1 MANTARSG
9 DIIHLNVG
17 GKRFSTSRQTLTW
30 VPDSFFSS
38 LLSGRIS
45 TLKDETGAIFI
56 DRDPSLFAPIL
67 NFLRTKELHPRSI
80 NVHMLMH
87 EAEFYGITPLVRKL
101 QLCDE
106 LDRSSCGNVLFNGY
120 LPPPVYPAKRRNRHS
135 VAGSQFMGARAAP
148 AERAPVR
155 RSNTMPPNLG
165 NSGIMGR
172 VSHDERTF
180 GGQSSDSGMVRII
193 CGHHNWI
200 ALAYAQFVVC
210 YRVKESTGWQQV
222 FTSPRL
228 DWVIDRVALNAKVMG
243 GSLGDNDKMVA
254 VASVTEIILWSIC
267 PDGNGNE
274 IGVFSLNVPVEA
286 LFFVGNQ
293 LIATSHSGKVGVWNA
308 VTKHWQNQDV
318 VPISSHDTAG
328 SFLILGCNNGS
339 IYYIDVQKFPLRM
352 KDNDLLVTELYRDP
366 TEDAITALSV
376 YLTPKTSDSGNWI
389 EIAYGTSSGT
399 VRVIVQHPE
408 TVGSGPQ
415 LFQTFSV
422 HRSPVTK
429 IMLSEKHLISVCADN
444 NHVRTWTVT
453 RFRGMIS
460 TQPGSTPL
468 TSFKILSLDDVDG
481 HGGCSAGTEIGPYG
495 ERDDQQVF
503 IQRVV
508 PDTDKLYVRLSSNG
522 KRVCEVRSVD
532 GTSITAFMVHECEGS
547 SRIGSRPRRYL
558 FSGHSNGSIQ
568 MWDLTTAMEIAGK
581 VDIRALGGPTEE
593 ELLEL
598 LDQCDLAL
606 TRTPDSTPRASTCSL
621 HSQFTDG
628 FRTERLHSA
637 GGRGAGAPGSA
648 AYLYGSLPRQV
659 PPPMPLAKPLR
670 DAVLSSGAGPQILAV
685 PGPTYSHSSTGS
697 PRPHRHPDG
706 DREWGGVRRG
716 SFVERCQELAKG
728 SEAAACSGFG
738 VLAGSEGTRRSLAV
752 CSELEARFVL
762 RTPTTFSV
770 SPGARH
776 SPGSPLS
783 SLSPSPLS
791 SSSSHRKVTPTSPT
805 SPTPC
810 AVSPTRSQT
819 PVSPRR
825 SAAPSPTDI
834 PASPE
839 SPTSPDHPST
849 GPPAGP
855 PASPSASPSTD
866 PPPSPKPHMNETS
879 F

>member
-1 MANTARSG
+1 MARSG
-9 DIIHLNVG
+9 EIIHLNVG

-56 DRDPSLFAPIL
+56 DRDPTLFAPIL

-80 NVHMLMH
+80 NVHLLMH

-106 LDRSSCGNVLFNGY
+106 FDRSSCGNVLFNGY
-120 LPPPVYPAKRRNRHS
+120 LPPPVYPSKRQNRHS
-135 VAGSQFMGARAAP
+135 VAGPQFMSGRHGHID
-148 AERAPVR
+148 RTPVR

-165 NSGIMGR
+165 HAGILGKLLVEERSSGQAG
-172 VSHDERTF
+172 DP
-180 GGQSSDSGMVRII
+180 GMVRII

-200 ALAYAQFVVC
+200 AVAYAQFVVC
-210 YRVKESTGWQQV
+210 YRVKESSGWQQV

-254 VASVTEIILWSIC
+254 VASGTEIILWAIC
-267 PDGNGNE
+267 PDGNGSE

-293 LIATSHSGKVGVWNA
+293 LIATSHTGKVGVWNA

-318 VPISSHDTAG
+318 VPINSYDTAG
-328 SFLILGCNNGS
+328 SFLLLGCNNGS

-366 TEDAITALSV
+366 SEDAITALSV

-429 IMLSEKHLISVCADN
+429 IMLSEKHLTSVCADN

-468 TSFKILSLDDVDG
+468 TSFKILALEDVDG
-481 HGGCSAGTEIGPYG
+481 HGGCSAGTDIGPYG

-508 PDTDKLYVRLSSNG
+508 PDTDKVFVRFSSNG
-522 KRVCEVRSVD
+522 SRVCEVRSVD
-532 GTSITAFMVHECEGS
+532 GTSITAFVVHECEGS

-558 FSGHSNGSIQ
+558 FTGHSNGSIQ
-568 MWDLTTAMEIAGK
+568 MWDLTTAIENAGK
-581 VDIRALGGPTEE
+581 VDNTALGGPTEE
-593 ELLEL
+593 ELLQL

-606 TRTPDSTPRASTCSL
+606 TRTPDMSPAASFTHSSHRASTSSL
-621 HSQFTDG
+621 QSQSSESS
-628 FRTERLHSA
+628 RERGVRAA
-637 GGRGAGAPGSA
+637 GPFF
-648 AYLYGSLPRQV
+648 GSLPRQAPPV
-659 PPPMPLAKPLR
+659 PLNKPR
-670 DAVLSSGAGPQILAV
+670 DMALGGATGGLSLHPHHIGLSQASLSSAGSTRPPQGSLEKRSPMCTKENLA
-685 PGPTYSHSSTGS
+685 TL
-697 PRPHRHPDG
+697 
-706 DREWGGVRRG
+706 RRG
-716 SFVERCQELAKG
+716 SFVERCQELAKSSDLG
-728 SEAAACSGFG
+728 GP
-738 VLAGSEGTRRSLAV
+738 EGGRRSLAV
-752 CSELEARFVL
+752 CNELDARLNL
-762 RTPTTFSV
+762 RTPSSFSSTASAASASLHKMGTSV
-770 SPGARH
+770 PSSTPASSPTRV
-776 SPGSPLS
+776 PP
-783 SLSPSPLS
+783 
-791 SSSSHRKVTPTSPT
+791 PTSPHQVSSSET
-805 SPTPC
+805 SPNRT
-810 AVSPTRSQT
+810 
-819 PVSPRR
+819 
-825 SAAPSPTDI
+825 SATADV
-834 PASPE
+834 PASP
-839 SPTSPDHPST
+839 PST
-849 GPPAGP
+849 
-855 PASPSASPSTD
+855 
-866 PPPSPKPHMNETS
+866 SPKPPMNETS

>member
-1 MANTARSG
+1 VVFIVETRHMMSKMARSG

-30 VPDSFFSS
+30 VADSFFSS

-67 NFLRTKELHPRSI
+67 NYLRTKELHPSSI

-135 VAGSQFMGARAAP
+135 VAGSQFMGGRVVP
-148 AERAPVR
+148 TERAPVR

-165 NSGIMGR
+165 NSGILSRAGIE
-172 VSHDERTF
+172 ERPSTV
-180 GGQSSDSGMVRII
+180 GQSSDSGMVRIV

-200 ALAYAQFVVC
+200 AVAYAQFVVC

-254 VASVTEIILWSIC
+254 VASGTEIILWSIC

-293 LIATSHSGKVGVWNA
+293 LIATSHTGKVGVWNA
-308 VTKHWQNQDV
+308 VTKHWQ
-318 VPISSHDTAG
+318 HMG
-328 SFLILGCNNGS
+328 SRWPSG
-339 IYYIDVQKFPLRM
+339 M

-468 TSFKILSLDDVDG
+468 TSFKILSLEDIDG

-532 GTSITAFMVHECEGS
+532 GTSITSFMVHECEGS

-581 VDIRALGGPTEE
+581 VDIKG
-593 ELLEL
+593 
-598 LDQCDLAL
+598 
-606 TRTPDSTPRASTCSL
+606 
-621 HSQFTDG
+621 
-628 FRTERLHSA
+628 
-637 GGRGAGAPGSA
+637 
-648 AYLYGSLPRQV
+648 
-659 PPPMPLAKPLR
+659 
-670 DAVLSSGAGPQILAV
+670 QIPFLFLNLIC
-685 PGPTYSHSSTGS
+685 PSSTG
-697 PRPHRHPDG
+697 
-706 DREWGGVRRG
+706 
-716 SFVERCQELAKG
+716 L
-728 SEAAACSGFG
+728 
-738 VLAGSEGTRRSLAV
+738 VLA
-752 CSELEARFVL
+752 C
-762 RTPTTFSV
+762 P
-770 SPGARH
+770 SPG
-776 SPGSPLS
+776 S
-783 SLSPSPLS
+783 SLSPPPS
-791 SSSSHRKVTPTSPT
+791 SSSSTHRKQGSPSPS
-805 SPTPC
+805 SPTPT

-819 PVSPRR
+819 AASPRR
-825 SAAPSPTDI
+825 IVASSPSDV
-834 PASPE
+834 PE
-839 SPTSPDHPST
+839 SPEGSPGSDS
-849 GPPAGP
+849 PA
-855 PASPSASPSTD
+855 PSAAAAAAATPAT
-866 PPPSPKPHMNETS
+866 SPKPHMNETS

>member
-1 MANTARSG
+1 MSNLARTG

-120 LPPPVYPAKRRNRHS
+120 LPPAVYPAKRRNRHS
-135 VAGSQFMGARAAP
+135 VAGPQFMAGRVMP
-148 AERAPVR
+148 VERAPVR

-165 NSGIMGR
+165 NSGILGR
-172 VSHDERTF
+172 TEERIS
-180 GGQSSDSGMVRII
+180 GGQVLDPGLVRII

-200 ALAYAQFVVC
+200 AVGYAQFVVC

-254 VASVTEIILWSIC
+254 VASGTEIILWAIC

-293 LIATSHSGKVGVWNA
+293 LIATSHTGKVGVWNA

-318 VPISSHDTAG
+318 VPINSYDTAG

-532 GTSITAFMVHECEGS
+532 STSITAFMVHECEGS

-558 FSGHSNGSIQ
+558 FSGHGNGSIQ

-621 HSQFTDG
+621 HSQMSESS
-628 FRTERLHSA
+628 RSERLYGAA
-637 GGRGAGAPGSA
+637 GGRGGPFC
-648 AYLYGSLPRQV
+648 GSLPRQV
-659 PPPMPLAKPLR
+659 PPPVPLAKPPR
-670 DAVLSSGAGPQILAV
+670 EQGLSAGAGPGLQTPTLASSHG
-685 PGPTYSHSSTGS
+685 PGPNPNPNPSPILGLAPGLSQAGS
-697 PRPHRHPDG
+697 PRPARPP
-706 DREWGGVRRG
+706 DREREREGPGSVRRG

-728 SEAAACSGFG
+728 SEAAGGSGLG
-738 VLAGSEGTRRSLAV
+738 VAVGSEGMRRSLAV
-752 CSELEARFVL
+752 CSELETRLGL
-762 RTPTTFSV
+762 RNPGMFSV
-770 SPGARH
+770 SPSGH
-776 SPGSPLS
+776 FTFGTS
-783 SLSPSPLS
+783 SSQ
-791 SSSSHRKVTPTSPT
+791 SSSSHRRVPPTSPV
-805 SPTPC
+805 SPAPP
-810 AVSPTRSQT
+810 AVSPTRLQT
-819 PVSPRR
+819 PVSPRHATG
-825 SAAPSPTDI
+825 SSSSDVPPSPEGSTNPD
-834 PASPE
+834 SP
-839 SPTSPDHPST
+839 SSAPPTSPK
-849 GPPAGP
+849 PP
-855 PASPSASPSTD
+855 
-866 PPPSPKPHMNETS
+866 MNETS

>member
-1 MANTARSG
+1 MTIPTAYCIADMARNG

-56 DRDPSLFAPIL
+56 DRDPSLFTPIL
-67 NFLRTKELHPRSI
+67 NFLRTKELFPRSI
-80 NVHMLMH
+80 NVHLLMH

-106 LDRSSCGNVLFNGY
+106 LDRSSCGSVLFNGY

-135 VAGSQFMGARAAP
+135 VAGPQYMGGRAMSM
-148 AERAPVR
+148 ERVPVR

-165 NSGIMGR
+165 NAGILGKAI
-172 VSHDERTF
+172 VEERI
-180 GGQSSDSGMVRII
+180 GGAQVADPGMVRIV

-200 ALAYAQFVVC
+200 AVAYAQFVVC

-254 VASVTEIILWSIC
+254 VASGTEIILWTIC

-293 LIATSHSGKVGVWNA
+293 LIATSHTGKVGVWNA

-318 VPISSHDTAG
+318 VPINSYDTAG

-468 TSFKILSLDDVDG
+468 TSFKILSLEDTDG
-481 HGGCSAGTEIGPYG
+481 HGGCAAGTEIGPYG

-532 GTSITAFMVHECEGS
+532 GTSITSFMVHECEGS

-558 FSGHSNGSIQ
+558 FSGHANGSIQ

-606 TRTPDSTPRASTCSL
+606 TRTPDMSPAASFTHSSTPRASTCSL
-621 HSQFTDG
+621 QSQLSESS
-628 FRTERLHSA
+628 RERVCR
-637 GGRGAGAPGSA
+637 GGLSSSGPFSF
-648 AYLYGSLPRQV
+648 SMPRQA
-659 PPPMPLAKPLR
+659 PPVTLAKPR
-670 DAVLSSGAGPQILAV
+670 DVAGLALPTHHLGLSQASLSS
-685 PGPTYSHSSTGS
+685 SGS
-697 PRPHRHPDG
+697 PRPGCPTPQ
-706 DREWGGVRRG
+706 DRVSGSGSPRTRNASPQDRDSGVGGVRRG
-716 SFVERCQELAKG
+716 SFVERCQELAKV
-728 SEAAACSGFG
+728 SDSGVG
-738 VLAGSEGTRRSLAV
+738 ADGGGRRSLAV
-752 CSELEARFVL
+752 CNELEARLGL
-762 RTPTTFSV
+762 RTLASLSVPPADSSVPLPSTTS
-770 SPGARH
+770 
-776 SPGSPLS
+776 LS
-783 SLSPSPLS
+783 SPRRPPPNSPSPA
-791 SSSSHRKVTPTSPT
+791 PGA
-805 SPTPC
+805 
-810 AVSPTRSQT
+810 AVSPTRSLT
-819 PVSPRR
+819 PVSPRCAGT
-825 SAAPSPTDI
+825 SPAADV
-834 PASPE
+834 PASDATAANPE
-839 SPTSPDHPST
+839 SPS
-849 GPPAGP
+849 
-855 PASPSASPSTD
+855 SASPI
-866 PPPSPKPHMNETS
+866 SPKPPMNETS

>member
-1 MANTARSG
+1 
-9 DIIHLNVG
+9 
-17 GKRFSTSRQTLTW
+17 
-30 VPDSFFSS
+30 

-80 NVHMLMH
+80 NVHLLMH

-106 LDRSSCGNVLFNGY
+106 FDRSSCGNVLFNGY
-120 LPPPVYPAKRRNRHS
+120 LPPPVYPSKRQNRHS
-135 VAGSQFMGARAAP
+135 VAGPQFMSGRSGP
-148 AERAPVR
+148 MDRTPVR
-155 RSNTMPPNLG
+155 RSNTMPPNFGHAGILG
-165 NSGIMGR
+165 K
-172 VSHDERTF
+172 VLVEERL
-180 GGQSSDSGMVRII
+180 GGQVGDPGMVRII

-200 ALAYAQFVVC
+200 AVAYAQFVVC
-210 YRVKESTGWQQV
+210 YRVKESSGWQQV

-254 VASVTEIILWSIC
+254 VASGTEIILWAIC
-267 PDGNGNE
+267 PDGNGSE

-293 LIATSHSGKVGVWNA
+293 LIATSHTGKVGVWNA

-318 VPISSHDTAG
+318 VPINSYDTAG
-328 SFLILGCNNGS
+328 SFLLLGCNNGS

-366 TEDAITALSV
+366 SEDAITALSV

-429 IMLSEKHLISVCADN
+429 IMLSEKHLTSVCADN

-468 TSFKILSLDDVDG
+468 SSFKILALEDIDG
-481 HGGCSAGTEIGPYG
+481 HGGCSAGTDIGPYG

-508 PDTDKLYVRLSSNG
+508 PDTDKVFVRFSSNG
-522 KRVCEVRSVD
+522 KRQVCLVCEVRSVD
-532 GTSITAFMVHECEGS
+532 STSITAFVVHECEGS

-558 FSGHSNGSIQ
+558 FTGHSNGSIQ
-568 MWDLTTAMEIAGK
+568 MWDLTTAIENVGK
-581 VDIRALGGPTEE
+581 VDTTGLGGPTEE
-593 ELLEL
+593 ELLQL
-598 LDQCDLAL
+598 LDLCDLAL
-606 TRTPDSTPRASTCSL
+606 TRTPDMSPAASFTHSSHRASTSSL
-621 HSQFTDG
+621 QSQASENSRDRSVRAVGPF
-628 FRTERLHSA
+628 F
-637 GGRGAGAPGSA
+637 
-648 AYLYGSLPRQV
+648 GSLPRQN
-659 PPPMPLAKPLR
+659 PPVSLNKPR
-670 DAVLSSGAGPQILAV
+670 DMGLGGAMGGLSLHPHHMGLSQASLSSTCSTRPPQGTLERRSPSCAKDNLA
-685 PGPTYSHSSTGS
+685 PL
-697 PRPHRHPDG
+697 
-706 DREWGGVRRG
+706 RRG
-716 SFVERCQELAKG
+716 SFVERCQELAKS
-728 SEAAACSGFG
+728 SELVGP
-738 VLAGSEGTRRSLAV
+738 EGGRRSLAV
-752 CSELEARFVL
+752 CSELEARFSL
-762 RTPTTFSV
+762 RTPSSFS
-770 SPGARH
+770 STA
-776 SPGSPLS
+776 SAA
-783 SLSPSPLS
+783 SPSLHKMGTSAPNPAPAASAARSQPPSSPRQAS
-791 SSSSHRKVTPTSPT
+791 SSETSPNH
-805 SPTPC
+805 
-810 AVSPTRSQT
+810 A
-819 PVSPRR
+819 
-825 SAAPSPTDI
+825 SATADI
-834 PASPE
+834 PAS
-839 SPTSPDHPST
+839 TSSISSK
-849 GPPAGP
+849 PP
-855 PASPSASPSTD
+855 
-866 PPPSPKPHMNETS
+866 MNETS

>member
-1 MANTARSG
+1 MANIARTG

-56 DRDPSLFAPIL
+56 DRDPSLFTPIL
-67 NFLRTKELHPRSI
+67 NFLRTKELFPRSI
-80 NVHMLMH
+80 NVHLLMH

-120 LPPPVYPAKRRNRHS
+120 LPPP
-135 VAGSQFMGARAAP
+135 
-148 AERAPVR
+148 
-155 RSNTMPPNLG
+155 
-165 NSGIMGR
+165 GR
-172 VSHDERTF
+172 FDFTSRTGKVCVKF
-180 GGQSSDSGMVRII
+180 LQTQACLLFVTGVLTVLSSSI
-193 CGHHNWI
+193 
-200 ALAYAQFVVC
+200 
-210 YRVKESTGWQQV
+210 RVKESTGWQQV

-254 VASVTEIILWSIC
+254 VASGTEIILWTIC

-293 LIATSHSGKVGVWNA
+293 LIATSHTGKVGVWNA

-318 VPISSHDTAG
+318 VPINSYDTAG

-366 TEDAITALSV
+366 TEDAVTALSV

-468 TSFKILSLDDVDG
+468 TSFKILSLEDIDG
-481 HGGCSAGTEIGPYG
+481 HGGCAAGTEIGPYG

-532 GTSITAFMVHECEGS
+532 GTSITSFMVHECEGS

-558 FSGHSNGSIQ
+558 FGGHANGSIQ

-606 TRTPDSTPRASTCSL
+606 TRTPDMSPAASVTHSSTPRASTSRYTI
-621 HSQFTDG
+621 HQSQLSMQSSTCYM
-628 FRTERLHSA
+628 THT
-637 GGRGAGAPGSA
+637 A
-648 AYLYGSLPRQV
+648 AYINTLMLSFLQA
-659 PPPMPLAKPLR
+659 LAQ
-670 DAVLSSGAGPQILAV
+670 A
-685 PGPTYSHSSTGS
+685 
-697 PRPHRHPDG
+697 
-706 DREWGGVRRG
+706 
-716 SFVERCQELAKG
+716 
-728 SEAAACSGFG
+728 
-738 VLAGSEGTRRSLAV
+738 
-752 CSELEARFVL
+752 
-762 RTPTTFSV
+762 
-770 SPGARH
+770 
-776 SPGSPLS
+776 
-783 SLSPSPLS
+783 
-791 SSSSHRKVTPTSPT
+791 
-805 SPTPC
+805 
-810 AVSPTRSQT
+810 
-819 PVSPRR
+819 
-825 SAAPSPTDI
+825 
-834 PASPE
+834 
-839 SPTSPDHPST
+839 
-849 GPPAGP
+849 
-855 PASPSASPSTD
+855 
-866 PPPSPKPHMNETS
+866 
-879 F
+879 

>member
-1 MANTARSG
+1 TV
-9 DIIHLNVG
+9 HLITESLLFTKYILFIDFLFV
-17 GKRFSTSRQTLTW
+17 F
-30 VPDSFFSS
+30 S

-80 NVHMLMH
+80 DVHLLMH

-120 LPPPVYPAKRRNRHS
+120 LPPAVYPAKRRNRHS
-135 VAGSQFMGARAAP
+135 VAGPQYMGGRSAQL
-148 AERAPVR
+148 ERAPVR

-165 NSGIMGR
+165 NSGILGKAVTEER
-172 VSHDERTF
+172 VTGHGPDP
-180 GGQSSDSGMVRII
+180 GMVRIV

-200 ALAYAQFVVC
+200 AVAYAQFVVC

-254 VASVTEIILWSIC
+254 VASGTEIILWAIC

-274 IGVFSLNVPVEA
+274 I
-286 LFFVGNQ
+286 
-293 LIATSHSGKVGVWNA
+293 GKVGVWNA

-318 VPISSHDTAG
+318 VPINSYDTAG

-366 TEDAITALSV
+366 SEDAITALSV

-429 IMLSEKHLISVCADN
+429 IMLSEKHLISGTIFEVIFDYSNCN
-444 NHVRTWTVT
+444 
-453 RFRGMIS
+453 
-460 TQPGSTPL
+460 
-468 TSFKILSLDDVDG
+468 FKHINICFS
-481 HGGCSAGTEIGPYG
+481 GPYG
-495 ERDDQQVF
+495 ERDEQQVF

-532 GTSITAFMVHECEGS
+532 GTSITSFVVHECEGS

-581 VDIRALGGPTEE
+581 VDIKGGPTEE

-606 TRTPDSTPRASTCSL
+606 TRTPDMSPAASLTHSTRNSTCRYLFQCISSL
-621 HSQFTDG
+621 HYIQ
-628 FRTERLHSA
+628 
-637 GGRGAGAPGSA
+637 
-648 AYLYGSLPRQV
+648 
-659 PPPMPLAKPLR
+659 
-670 DAVLSSGAGPQILAV
+670 
-685 PGPTYSHSSTGS
+685 
-697 PRPHRHPDG
+697 
-706 DREWGGVRRG
+706 
-716 SFVERCQELAKG
+716 
-728 SEAAACSGFG
+728 
-738 VLAGSEGTRRSLAV
+738 
-752 CSELEARFVL
+752 
-762 RTPTTFSV
+762 
-770 SPGARH
+770 
-776 SPGSPLS
+776 
-783 SLSPSPLS
+783 
-791 SSSSHRKVTPTSPT
+791 
-805 SPTPC
+805 
-810 AVSPTRSQT
+810 
-819 PVSPRR
+819 
-825 SAAPSPTDI
+825 
-834 PASPE
+834 
-839 SPTSPDHPST
+839 
-849 GPPAGP
+849 
-855 PASPSASPSTD
+855 
-866 PPPSPKPHMNETS
+866 
-879 F
+879 

>member
-1 MANTARSG
+1 TGGIFGGNFTETTAG
-9 DIIHLNVG
+9 EM
-17 GKRFSTSRQTLTW
+17 FSTSKQTLTW

-80 NVHMLMH
+80 DVHLLMH

-106 LDRSSCGNVLFNGY
+106 LDRSSCGTVLFNGY
-120 LPPPVYPAKRRNRHS
+120 LPPPGDQPRLPKSAQRGRPTGTGEAQQHH
-135 VAGSQFMGARAAP
+135 APQPGQLWHFEQGADP
-148 AERAPVR
+148 
-155 RSNTMPPNLG
+155 
-165 NSGIMGR
+165 
-172 VSHDERTF
+172 
-180 GGQSSDSGMVRII
+180 GMVRII

-210 YRVKESTGWQQV
+210 YRVKESSGWQLV

-254 VASVTEIILWSIC
+254 VASGTEIILWSIC
-267 PDGNGNE
+267 ADGNGNE

-293 LIATSHSGKVGVWNA
+293 LIATSHTGKVGVWNA

-318 VPISSHDTAG
+318 VPINSYDTAG

-366 TEDAITALSV
+366 SEDAITALSV

-468 TSFKILSLDDVDG
+468 TSFKILSLEDIDG

-558 FSGHSNGSIQ
+558 FSGHGNGSIQ

-581 VDIRALGGPTEE
+581 VDIKALGGPTEE

-606 TRTPDSTPRASTCSL
+606 TRTPDMSPAASLTHTSTPRTSTC
-621 HSQFTDG
+621 
-628 FRTERLHSA
+628 R
-637 GGRGAGAPGSA
+637 
-648 AYLYGSLPRQV
+648 Y
-659 PPPMPLAKPLR
+659 
-670 DAVLSSGAGPQILAV
+670 ILL
-685 PGPTYSHSSTGS
+685 THEHHYIL
-697 PRPHRHPDG
+697 
-706 DREWGGVRRG
+706 DR
-716 SFVERCQELAKG
+716 FM
-728 SEAAACSGFG
+728 
-738 VLAGSEGTRRSLAV
+738 
-752 CSELEARFVL
+752 
-762 RTPTTFSV
+762 FS
-770 SPGARH
+770 
-776 SPGSPLS
+776 
-783 SLSPSPLS
+783 
-791 SSSSHRKVTPTSPT
+791 
-805 SPTPC
+805 
-810 AVSPTRSQT
+810 
-819 PVSPRR
+819 
-825 SAAPSPTDI
+825 
-834 PASPE
+834 
-839 SPTSPDHPST
+839 
-849 GPPAGP
+849 
-855 PASPSASPSTD
+855 
-866 PPPSPKPHMNETS
+866 
-879 F
+879 

>member
-1 MANTARSG
+1 MNK
-9 DIIHLNVG
+9 L
-17 GKRFSTSRQTLTW
+17 RFSSSRQTLTR

-80 NVHMLMH
+80 DVLLLMH

-120 LPPPVYPAKRRNRHS
+120 LPPAGTSPEHRDSVYT
-135 VAGSQFMGARAAP
+135 M
-148 AERAPVR
+148 APVR

-165 NSGIMGR
+165 NAGILSKTALEEKVTGPI
-172 VSHDERTF
+172 
-180 GGQSSDSGMVRII
+180 SDPGMVRIV

-200 ALAYAQFVVC
+200 AVAYAQFVVC

-254 VASVTEIILWSIC
+254 VASGTEIILWAIC
-267 PDGNGNE
+267 PDGKGNE

-293 LIATSHSGKVGVWNA
+293 LIATSHTGKVGVWNA
-308 VTKHWQNQDV
+308 ITKHWQNQDV
-318 VPISSHDTAG
+318 VPINSYDTAG

-366 TEDAITALSV
+366 SEDAITALSV

-468 TSFKILSLDDVDG
+468 TSFKILSLDDIDG
-481 HGGCSAGTEIGPYG
+481 HGGCAAGTEIGPYG
-495 ERDDQQVF
+495 ERDEQQVF

-522 KRVCEVRSVD
+522 KRLCEVRSVD
-532 GTSITAFMVHECEGS
+532 GTSITAFVVHECEGS

-581 VDIRALGGPTEE
+581 VDIKALGGPTEE

-606 TRTPDSTPRASTCSL
+606 TRTPDMSPAASLTHSSRNSMSRLGLRMQSSFSALPAACLSTP
-621 HSQFTDG
+621 
-628 FRTERLHSA
+628 
-637 GGRGAGAPGSA
+637 
-648 AYLYGSLPRQV
+648 
-659 PPPMPLAKPLR
+659 
-670 DAVLSSGAGPQILAV
+670 
-685 PGPTYSHSSTGS
+685 
-697 PRPHRHPDG
+697 
-706 DREWGGVRRG
+706 
-716 SFVERCQELAKG
+716 
-728 SEAAACSGFG
+728 
-738 VLAGSEGTRRSLAV
+738 
-752 CSELEARFVL
+752 
-762 RTPTTFSV
+762 
-770 SPGARH
+770 
-776 SPGSPLS
+776 
-783 SLSPSPLS
+783 S
-791 SSSSHRKVTPTSPT
+791 SSSSAAAAASM
-805 SPTPC
+805 
-810 AVSPTRSQT
+810 
-819 PVSPRR
+819 RR
-825 SAAPSPTDI
+825 PASAAPSPA
-834 PASPE
+834 PSPLSAARSPRSNVSSPRRPLT
-839 SPTSPDHPST
+839 SPTSESPSNENVP
-849 GPPAGP
+849 GQES
-855 PASPSASPSTD
+855 PASSSST
-866 PPPSPKPHMNETS
+866 KGE
-879 F
+879 

>member
-1 MANTARSG
+1 MLKPPTSQSPCWFCF
-9 DIIHLNVG
+9 
-17 GKRFSTSRQTLTW
+17 RFSTSRQTLTW

-135 VAGSQFMGARAAP
+135 VAGSQFMGGRTAP

-165 NSGIMGR
+165 NSGILGR
-172 VSHDERTF
+172 ASMEERPS

-200 ALAYAQFVVC
+200 AVAYAQFVVC

-308 VTKHWQNQDV
+308 VTKHWQVNQDV
-318 VPISSHDTAG
+318 VPISSYDTAG

-422 HRSPVTK
+422 HRSPVTQ

-558 FSGHSNGSIQ
+558 FSGHGNGSIQ
-568 MWDLTTAMEIAGK
+568 MWDLTTAMEIAGG
-581 VDIRALGGPTEE
+581 AL
-593 ELLEL
+593 
-598 LDQCDLAL
+598 
-606 TRTPDSTPRASTCSL
+606 
-621 HSQFTDG
+621 
-628 FRTERLHSA
+628 
-637 GGRGAGAPGSA
+637 GSA
-648 AYLYGSLPRQV
+648 ASLCGSLPRQV
-659 PPPMPLAKPLR
+659 PPPMPVARPLR
-670 DAVLSSGAGPQILAV
+670 DPGLSAGSGAGPQNLAL
-685 PGPTYSHSSTGS
+685 PSPAYSHCSTAS
-697 PRPHRHPDG
+697 PRPHRHLDR
-706 DREWGGVRRG
+706 DREWGSVRRG

-728 SEAAACSGFG
+728 TEAAGVSGFG
-738 VLAGSEGTRRSLAV
+738 VLPGSEGVRRSLAV
-752 CSELEARFVL
+752 CSELEARFGL

-776 SPGSPLS
+776 SPGASS
-783 SLSPSPLS
+783 SLSSSPLS
-791 SSSSHRKVTPTSPT
+791 SSSSHRKTTPTSPT
-805 SPTPC
+805 SPTPS

-825 SAAPSPTDI
+825 AVAPSPIDD
-834 PASPE
+834 PVSPE
-839 SPTSPDHPST
+839 SPTSPDSPAPDPAPGPDST
-849 GPPAGP
+849 PGPP
-855 PASPSASPSTD
+855 T
-866 PPPSPKPHMNETS
+866 SPKPHMNETS

>member
-1 MANTARSG
+1 MANVARTG
-9 DIIHLNVG
+9 EIIHLNVG

-56 DRDPSLFAPIL
+56 DRDPTLFTPIL
-67 NFLRTKELHPRSI
+67 NFLRTKELHPRSV
-80 NVHMLMH
+80 NVHLLMH
-87 EAEFYGITPLVRKL
+87 EAEFYGIAPLVRKL

-106 LDRSSCGNVLFNGY
+106 LDRSSCGSVLFNGY
-120 LPPPVYPAKRRNRHS
+120 LPPPVYPQKKRNRHS
-135 VAGSQFMGARAAP
+135 VPGPQYMTGRSGPM
-148 AERAPVR
+148 ERAPVR

-165 NSGIMGR
+165 NAGILGKVLVEERPSGQAG
-172 VSHDERTF
+172 DP
-180 GGQSSDSGMVRII
+180 GMVRII

-200 ALAYAQFVVC
+200 AVAYAQFVVC
-210 YRVKESTGWQQV
+210 YRVKESSGWQQV

-254 VASVTEIILWSIC
+254 VASGTEIILWAIC
-267 PDGNGNE
+267 PDGNGSE

-293 LIATSHSGKVGVWNA
+293 LIATSHTGKVGVWNA

-318 VPISSHDTAG
+318 VPINSYDTAG
-328 SFLILGCNNGS
+328 SFLLLGCNNGS

-366 TEDAITALSV
+366 SEDAITALSV

-429 IMLSEKHLISVCADN
+429 IMLSEKHLTSVCADN

-468 TSFKILSLDDVDG
+468 NSFKILSLEDIDG

-508 PDTDKLYVRLSSNG
+508 PDTDKVYVRLSSNG
-522 KRVCEVRSVD
+522 KRLCEVRSVD
-532 GTSITAFMVHECEGS
+532 GTSITAFVVHECEGS

-558 FSGHSNGSIQ
+558 FTGHGNGSIQ

-581 VDIRALGGPTEE
+581 VDAAVGGPTEE

-606 TRTPDSTPRASTCSL
+606 TRTPDMSPAASFTHSSTPGNSMCSL
-621 HSQFTDG
+621 QSQANEPTLRDK
-628 FRTERLHSA
+628 
-637 GGRGAGAPGSA
+637 GARSLGPFM
-648 AYLYGSLPRQV
+648 GSLPRPAPSGPFGRPREGPVSGAMGGLSHHPHHLGLSQV
-659 PPPMPLAKPLR
+659 S
-670 DAVLSSGAGPQILAV
+670 LSSA
-685 PGPTYSHSSTGS
+685 GS
-697 PRPHRHPDG
+697 PRPSRGGPPDSL
-706 DREWGGVRRG
+706 RRG
-716 SFVERCQELAKG
+716 SFVERCQELAKS
-728 SEAAACSGFG
+728 SEP
-738 VLAGSEGTRRSLAV
+738 EGGRRSLAV
-752 CSELEARFVL
+752 CSELEARLGF
-762 RTPTTFSV
+762 RT
-770 SPGARH
+770 
-776 SPGSPLS
+776 
-783 SLSPSPLS
+783 S
-791 SSSSHRKVTPTSPT
+791 SSSSSFSPASFFPAAAT
-805 SPTPC
+805 
-810 AVSPTRSQT
+810 
-819 PVSPRR
+819 
-825 SAAPSPTDI
+825 APSLRRV
-834 PASPE
+834 
-839 SPTSPDHPST
+839 
-849 GPPAGP
+849 
-855 PASPSASPSTD
+855 
-866 PPPSPKPHMNETS
+866 PPPSPSPALAPSPAPAARAQPASAQPASSPSAEAAPADAASSPAPESPASPASTSPKPRMNETS

>member
-1 MANTARSG
+1 MANVPRTG
-9 DIIHLNVG
+9 EIIHLNVG

-67 NFLRTKELHPRSI
+67 NFLRTKELHPRSV
-80 NVHMLMH
+80 NVHLLMH

-106 LDRSSCGNVLFNGY
+106 LDRSSCGTVLFNGY
-120 LPPPVYPAKRRNRHS
+120 LPPPVYPAKKRNRHS
-135 VAGSQFMGARAAP
+135 VAGPQFMSGRP
-148 AERAPVR
+148 GPTERVPVR

-165 NSGIMGR
+165 NAGILGK
-172 VSHDERTF
+172 VLVEERPT
-180 GGQSSDSGMVRII
+180 GQVGDPGMVRII

-200 ALAYAQFVVC
+200 AVAYAQFVVC
-210 YRVKESTGWQQV
+210 YRVKESSGWQQV

-254 VASVTEIILWSIC
+254 VASGTEIILWAIC
-267 PDGNGNE
+267 PDGNGSE

-293 LIATSHSGKVGVWNA
+293 LIATSHTGKVGVWNA

-318 VPISSHDTAG
+318 VPINSYDTAG
-328 SFLILGCNNGS
+328 SFLLLGCNNGS

-366 TEDAITALSV
+366 SEDAITALSV

-429 IMLSEKHLISVCADN
+429 IMLSEKHLTSVCADN

-468 TSFKILSLDDVDG
+468 NSFKILSLEDIDG
-481 HGGCSAGTEIGPYG
+481 HAGCSAGTEIGPYG

-508 PDTDKLYVRLSSNG
+508 PDTDKLYVRLSSSG

-558 FSGHSNGSIQ
+558 FTGHSNGSIQ

-581 VDIRALGGPTEE
+581 VDTKAVGGPTVE
-593 ELLEL
+593 ELLQL

-606 TRTPDSTPRASTCSL
+606 TRTPDMSPAASFAQSSTPRASTCSL
-621 HSQFTDG
+621 QSQSSESSRGSRGTGPFT
-628 FRTERLHSA
+628 
-637 GGRGAGAPGSA
+637 
-648 AYLYGSLPRQV
+648 GSLPRQAPPV
-659 PPPMPLAKPLR
+659 PLSKPR
-670 DAVLSSGAGPQILAV
+670 DVGVAGLSLHPQHLGLSQA
-685 PGPTYSHSSTGS
+685 SLSSTGS
-697 PRPHRHPDG
+697 PRSARGHPERRSPPDAKDG
-706 DREWGGVRRG
+706 AAAPRRG
-716 SFVERCQELAKG
+716 SFVERCQELAKSSDVDPG
-728 SEAAACSGFG
+728 
-738 VLAGSEGTRRSLAV
+738 RRSLAV
-752 CSELEARFVL
+752 CNELEARLGL
-762 RTPTTFSV
+762 RTPSSFSAASFFPAAATSSSLRKTPHP
-770 SPGARH
+770 SPG
-776 SPGSPLS
+776 PV
-783 SLSPSPLS
+783 PSPAPAATSTPSRAQPS
-791 SSSSHRKVTPTSPT
+791 SSPRHPSASPPPEAPPSDASGSASEGHTSPT
-805 SPTPC
+805 ST
-810 AVSPTRSQT
+810 
-819 PVSPRR
+819 
-825 SAAPSPTDI
+825 
-834 PASPE
+834 
-839 SPTSPDHPST
+839 
-849 GPPAGP
+849 
-855 PASPSASPSTD
+855 
-866 PPPSPKPHMNETS
+866 SPKPCMNETS

>member
-1 MANTARSG
+1 MANIARTG

-56 DRDPSLFAPIL
+56 DRDPSLFTPIL
-67 NFLRTKELHPRSI
+67 NFLRTKELFPRSI
-80 NVHMLMH
+80 NVHLLMH

-120 LPPPVYPAKRRNRHS
+120 LPPP
-135 VAGSQFMGARAAP
+135 GF
-148 AERAPVR
+148 
-155 RSNTMPPNLG
+155 
-165 NSGIMGR
+165 
-172 VSHDERTF
+172 TF
-180 GGQSSDSGMVRII
+180 THACSSFPSDTAQLADPGMVRII

-200 ALAYAQFVVC
+200 AVAYAQFVVC

-254 VASVTEIILWSIC
+254 VASGTEIILWTIC

-293 LIATSHSGKVGVWNA
+293 LIATSHTGKVGVWNA

-318 VPISSHDTAG
+318 VPINSYDTAG

-468 TSFKILSLDDVDG
+468 TSFKILSLEDIDG
-481 HGGCSAGTEIGPYG
+481 HGGCAAGTEIGPYG

-532 GTSITAFMVHECEGS
+532 GTSITSFMVHECEGS

-558 FSGHSNGSIQ
+558 FGGHANGSIQ

-581 VDIRALGGPTEE
+581 VDIRGPTEE

-606 TRTPDSTPRASTCSL
+606 TRTPDMSPAASFTHSSTPRASTSRYTSHHC
-621 HSQFTDG
+621 Q
-628 FRTERLHSA
+628 
-637 GGRGAGAPGSA
+637 
-648 AYLYGSLPRQV
+648 LPIE
-659 PPPMPLAKPLR
+659 PLIDSFFCR
-670 DAVLSSGAGPQILAV
+670 
-685 PGPTYSHSSTGS
+685 
-697 PRPHRHPDG
+697 HRHKS
-706 DREWGGVRRG
+706 W
-716 SFVERCQELAKG
+716 SNLLK
-728 SEAAACSGFG
+728 
-738 VLAGSEGTRRSLAV
+738 
-752 CSELEARFVL
+752 
-762 RTPTTFSV
+762 
-770 SPGARH
+770 
-776 SPGSPLS
+776 S
-783 SLSPSPLS
+783 S
-791 SSSSHRKVTPTSPT
+791 K
-805 SPTPC
+805 
-810 AVSPTRSQT
+810 
-819 PVSPRR
+819 
-825 SAAPSPTDI
+825 
-834 PASPE
+834 
-839 SPTSPDHPST
+839 
-849 GPPAGP
+849 
-855 PASPSASPSTD
+855 
-866 PPPSPKPHMNETS
+866 
-879 F
+879 